1 MRRDVL
7 GGLGILSEGFR
18 KPLRDRSGCTNV
30 LCLGEKSGCPDS
42 VALLERFIRE
52 VGFRVGKLLG
62 CRLGFV
68 FLIGIFYEGWEGAS
82 SAGVYPFGVLPSCVP
97 FRLAVGLTANT
108 AAWEASGHFYRSG
121 AEVDLRVV
129 LVQPG
134 EPEYHALFTEAV
146 TASRMRSECRS

>member
-18 KPLRDRSGCTNV
+18 KTLRDRSGCTNV
-30 LCLGEKSGCPDS
+30 LRLGEKSGCPDS

-129 LVQPG
+129 LVLVNEISGSPG
-134 EPEYHALFTEAV
+134 IDHSFRGCFFHSV
-146 TASRMRSECRS
+146 CRL